1 MIPRVYIYIYM
12 AVVFNLPGTP
22 IPGLGNEVV
31 QNLHNHLVVM
41 FLLQPTDN
49 NHAHHPIYTP
59 DPDGKA
65 TTMNRIVI
73 RSTPPIRTVQGIL
86 PHKRRL
92 NLSRRAIDITP
103 QHLAAHQPTRHSPAQ
118 HGIPLS
124 TNPDLIIDDSA
135 GPRGALK
142 DDVWLRGGPDEGNGD
157 EGGFSLVGG

>member
-1 MIPRVYIYIYM
+1 MLSGTGIPS
-12 AVVFNLPGTP
+12 
-22 IPGLGNEVV
+22 LGNEVV
-31 QNLHNHLVVM
+31 QNLHNDLVVM

-49 NHAHHPIYTP
+49 NHAHHAIDTA

-73 RSTPPIRTVQGIL
+73 GGTPPIRTRQGIL

-103 QHLAAHQPTRHSPAQ
+103 QHLTAHQPTRHSPAQ
-118 HGIPLS
+118 HGIPLP
-124 TNPDLIIDDSA
+124 TNPDLIIDDGA

-142 DDVWLRGGPDEGNGD
+142 DDVRLRGPDEGDGD
-157 EGGFSLVGG
+157 EGGFLLVGG